1 MKFDE
6 LDELHDNAARY
17 EFLRE
22 QKVIELMERNALPVP
37 MDDAYDWFDRMI
49 DEQVRRLFPNG
60 VMERRVK

>member
-22 QKVIELMERNALPVP
+22 QKIVELMERNALPVSLE
-37 MDDAYDWFDRMI
+37 DAEDWFDRMI
-49 DEQVRRLFPNG
+49 DQQVRKLYPNG
-60 VMERRVK
+60 VIERGVK